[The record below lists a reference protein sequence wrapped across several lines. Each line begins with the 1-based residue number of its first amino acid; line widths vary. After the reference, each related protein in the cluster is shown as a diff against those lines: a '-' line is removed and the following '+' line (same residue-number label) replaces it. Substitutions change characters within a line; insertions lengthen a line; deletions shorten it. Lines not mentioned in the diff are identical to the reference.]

1 MKKKKNSKSKGLVN
15 ADGERWYNSIDPG
28 IDTTLGSAIYNG
40 PGILFRLATGVERD
54 TFAPEHEE
62 NLWRAYTM
70 GGTDGLPK
78 SKIRFDGED
87 LGDADVVGLPKEQA
101 FIVQAVADT
110 LYADQMRKKVRGYTD
125 PNLWKQESMR
135 RKAMDYQ
142 ELSRNIINNPGEWVL
157 VGESSS
163 PVRKTS
169 GSGDRQFNYSG
180 LGGLKNF
187 YMRWNPDDSTLDV
200 KDEYDFKDEGVEGNI
215 PRRDRRLFIRD
226 KIKFNPKKGSRFY
239 RNPEMIEELGYKSRF
254 GNGGLIDFEPEDGIS
269 LYYIPA
275 MDDGGD
281 TNNDKK
287 PGFWEKAG
295 NVMDAIIHPKD
306 AAYAIMR
313 ASNARASLSP
323 EEVFSIIVNGRD
335 GDYTGGANTEDPSFD
350 YPHMYIYGEA
360 RGAEELTDEEKGYG
374 VDYSSYIRSTG
385 RDPNSVKQYR
395 GDFGTDIILP
405 ESYRDVISNMIDSG
419 NNKTFGFYG
428 NSGKDNIAGH
438 LGRIN
443 RDKNGN
449 YIMSYSDIWDFEPGS
464 YTKKWGDGDNFRT
477 YVQSWLLDK
486 VGTPFIVRSNKNIE
500 FVPDDEFYDRL
511 QEYGHDDYGH
521 FKNFYSRMTRDGIE
535 RYLSEKS
542 KKEGENSSNSSSTFG
557 DAFRIITTPFRSM
570 FGLANGGYVAER
582 DNTSIGGPG
591 ISERGS
597 VYHPTEEA
605 KSNSI
610 IPFVA
615 GILPVIGDVIDAAD
629 FIQAASDR
637 NALGMALAAA
647 GFIPMI
653 GDATQEYFNIL
664 RNSAPRTHIN
674 KSLGRIKE
682 SDDELLDKMPDYANP
697 DSPYKFAIR
706 NHKSRIESGGYER
719 ITGRSI
725 NSEFTPSGTLEVEY
739 PGIYKGPIDAT
750 ELTTKT
756 PNIREMLELNFG
768 MKKGTLSNATDE
780 EVGMYL
786 DAMKNNFYYDEGQ
799 PLYEAGRNGESIT
812 FIDKWALDN
821 KFPGYTDELGIPF
834 LSHELDHGVYRNSP
848 ELKKKMEEEG
858 VEDWFD
864 INEVD
869 ANSKN
874 YFNNPLELSARGTQ
888 IKDYFGLTDDSQ
900 KITPEMLKYAARHYA
915 ETWPDNGMIDFFS
928 GIKNWDKA
936 AKWINKYSTVTIPS
950 VMVSRFLED
959 GEAND
964 ERKKA
969 DEELVRKMGGSVPK
983 IPSSDDGSSPIYK
996 YRPSMFPES
1005 LYKRKKYIVN
1015 RLSSYG
1021 IGRRD
1026 SEDIVDSIL
1035 PFSLLD
1041 DKYYNVKN
1049 KSYGIGQWSGDDL
1062 KEFVMTYRDGG
1073 LTDQIDFIAKKY
1085 FRGSP
1090 VRESGFS
1097 HALREARGR
1106 GDARFSWNGRT
1117 FDTEEKRHGGALF
1130 EETGDIWT
1138 TGLDVVRTLGDGGLV
1153 ERQDHVYER
1162 LTEDY
1167 NMPPLQAVAIIA
1179 NLTAESGLD
1188 PLAEGDSGQSVGIQ
1202 QWKGERRKRLE
1213 AAARKNGDFLPSLDD
1228 QIDFLMSEY
1237 TGGGFQFRD
1246 QGRNLYAD
1254 GKVNNSIFDYYQY
1267 SKGEFDNADNL
1278 WDATIAWNQG
1288 VGRPNKK
1295 FAANEKRFKIAQE
1308 IADRHGVKY
1317 NETSRYDVMGPLSV
1331 PPESIY
1337 KEKDEANAVQV
1348 QENGSDIEERE
1359 KEFMSHVEELLSLSE
1374 RKSGNVNIY
1383 INDSADVSKSLE
1395 ADDLETRRRIAESE
1409 QREKE
1414 RRLIEAVLPGIQL
1427 NIKTI

>member
-1 MKKKKNSKSKGLVN
+1 MGDNKINLEKNAKRHIRLFDDGGPIGSELDKSIINLRGSDRKNFEDMLDELYRQDVERVANGQRAVLFGQLNDKPLEDVHPEYDLVSGRAPAAVASKGL
-15 ADGERWYNSIDPG
+15 GEVTGQAAKMGFIDDAMETVGGGIGKLFKFNEAIRRRVRDFLSIPLKKIPKKYHG
-28 IDTTLGSAIYNG
+28 AYKEVLGQFWRHGNLLST
-40 PGILFRLATGVERD
+40 GILNDLLYSGND
-54 TFAPEHEE
+54 EE
-62 NLWRAYTM
+62 
-70 GGTDGLPK
+70 
-78 SKIRFDGED
+78 
-87 LGDADVVGLPKEQA
+87 
-101 FIVQAVADT
+101 
-110 LYADQMRKKVRGYTD
+110 
-125 PNLWKQESMR
+125 ES
-135 RKAMDYQ
+135 
-142 ELSRNIINNPGEWVL
+142 
-157 VGESSS
+157 ESSGS
-163 PVRKTS
+163 FRDAFKSARERGDKTFKWE
-169 GSGDRQFNYSG
+169 GKEYSTEMKAEGGRVSKWTKKDEKDFQEWYASVSNRLG
-180 LGGLKNF
+180 LNPD
-187 YMRWNPDDSTLDV
+187 PDDS
-200 KDEYDFKDEGVEGNI
+200 EQYYDYRSFWKE
-215 PRRDRRLFIRD
+215 
-226 KIKFNPKKGSRFY
+226 NPKEAQKMLNAEEGSHFTDK
-239 RNPEMIEELGYKSRF
+239 YKLPGHPTFSNESIYSTDETP
-254 GNGGLIDFEPEDGIS
+254 G
-269 LYYIPA
+269 
-275 MDDGGD
+275 
-281 TNNDKK
+281 
-287 PGFWEKAG
+287 GFWEE
-295 NVMDAIIHPKD
+295 H
-306 AAYAIMR
+306 
-313 ASNARASLSP
+313 
-323 EEVFSIIVNGRD
+323 NGRFYYVPS
-335 GDYTGGANTEDPSFD
+335 DYTKL
-350 YPHMYIYGEA
+350 YIDRTMNYLSGQNE
-360 RGAEELTDEEKGYG
+360 GIHFGDE
-374 VDYSSYIRSTG
+374 
-385 RDPNSVKQYR
+385 
-395 GDFGTDIILP
+395 
-405 ESYRDVISNMIDSG
+405 
-419 NNKTFGFYG
+419 
-428 NSGKDNIAGH
+428 
-438 LGRIN
+438 
-443 RDKNGN
+443 
-449 YIMSYSDIWDFEPGS
+449 YIMVPKMPDGGTVGS
-464 YTKKWGDGDNFRT
+464 PY
-477 YVQSWLLDK
+477 
-486 VGTPFIVRSNKNIE
+486 I
-500 FVPDDEFYDRL
+500 
-511 QEYGHDDYGH
+511 
-521 FKNFYSRMTRDGIE
+521 
-535 RYLSEKS
+535 
-542 KKEGENSSNSSSTFG
+542 
-557 DAFRIITTPFRSM
+557 
-570 FGLANGGYVAER
+570 AER

-597 VYHPTEEA
+597 AYHPTEEA

-719 ITGRSI
+719 VTGRSI
-725 NSEFTPSGTLEVEY
+725 NSEFVPSGTLEVEY

-750 ELTTKT
+750 KLTKDT

-768 MKKGTLSNATDE
+768 MNKGILSNATDE

-1005 LYKRKKYIVN
+1005 LYKRKRYILD

-1021 IGRRD
+1021 ISRRD
-1026 SEDIVDSIL
+1026 SENIIDSIL
-1035 PFSLLD
+1035 PLSLLD
-1041 DKYYNVKN
+1041 EKYYNVKN
-1049 KSYGIGQWSGDDL
+1049 KSYGIGQWGGDDL

-1073 LTDQIDFIAKKY
+1073 LIDQIDFIAKKY

-1106 GDARFSWNGRT
+1106 GDACFSWNGRT

-1337 KEKDEANAVQV
+1337 KEKDEANDVQV
-1348 QENGSDIEERE
+1348 QGSGSDIEERE

-1414 RRLIEAVLPGIQL
+1414 RRLVEAVLPGVQL
-1427 NIKTI
+1427 NIRTI

>member
-1 MKKKKNSKSKGLVN
+1 MSKKKNSKSKGLVN

-70 GGTDGLPK
+70 GCTDGLPK

-275 MDDGGD
+275 MDDGG
-281 TNNDKK
+281 
-287 PGFWEKAG
+287 
-295 NVMDAIIHPKD
+295 
-306 AAYAIMR
+306 
-313 ASNARASLSP
+313 S
-323 EEVFSIIVNGRD
+323 
-335 GDYTGGANTEDPSFD
+335 
-350 YPHMYIYGEA
+350 
-360 RGAEELTDEEKGYG
+360 
-374 VDYSSYIRSTG
+374 
-385 RDPNSVKQYR
+385 
-395 GDFGTDIILP
+395 
-405 ESYRDVISNMIDSG
+405 ISN
-419 NNKTFGFYG
+419 
-428 NSGKDNIAGH
+428 
-438 LGRIN
+438 R
-443 RDKNGN
+443 
-449 YIMSYSDIWDFEPGS
+449 
-464 YTKKWGDGDNFRT
+464 TKK
-477 YVQSWLLDK
+477 
-486 VGTPFIVRSNKNIE
+486 
-500 FVPDDEFYDRL
+500 
-511 QEYGHDDYGH
+511 
-521 FKNFYSRMTRDGIE
+521 
-535 RYLSEKS
+535 
-542 KKEGENSSNSSSTFG
+542 
-557 DAFRIITTPFRSM
+557 
-570 FGLANGGYVAER
+570 YVAER

-597 VYHPTEEA
+597 AYHPTEEA

-664 RNSAPRTHIN
+664 RNSAPRTHVN

-750 ELTTKT
+750 KLTKDT

-780 EVGMYL
+780 EAGMYL

-799 PLYEAGRNGESIT
+799 PLYEAGRDGESIT

-1005 LYKRKKYIVN
+1005 LYKRKKYILD

-1021 IGRRD
+1021 ISRRD
-1026 SEDIVDSIL
+1026 SENIIDSIL
-1035 PFSLLD
+1035 PLSLLD
-1041 DKYYNVKN
+1041 EKYYNVKN
-1049 KSYGIGQWSGDDL
+1049 KSYGIGQWGGDDL

-1237 TGGGFQFRD
+1237 AGGGFQFRD

-1337 KEKDEANAVQV
+1337 KEKDEANDVQV
-1348 QENGSDIEERE
+1348 QGSGSDIEEKE

-1414 RRLIEAVLPGIQL
+1414 RRLVEAVLPGIQL
-1427 NIKTI
+1427 NIRTI

>member
-1 MKKKKNSKSKGLVN
+1 MAKKKNSKSKGLVN
-15 ADGERWYNSIDPG
+15 VDGERWYNSIDPG

-70 GGTDGLPK
+70 GDTDGLPK
-78 SKIRFDGED
+78 SEIRFDGED

-169 GSGDRQFNYSG
+169 GSEDRQFNYSG

-275 MDDGGD
+275 MADGG
-281 TNNDKK
+281 
-287 PGFWEKAG
+287 
-295 NVMDAIIHPKD
+295 
-306 AAYAIMR
+306 
-313 ASNARASLSP
+313 
-323 EEVFSIIVNGRD
+323 SISKR
-335 GDYTGGANTEDPSFD
+335 
-350 YPHMYIYGEA
+350 
-360 RGAEELTDEEKGYG
+360 
-374 VDYSSYIRSTG
+374 
-385 RDPNSVKQYR
+385 
-395 GDFGTDIILP
+395 
-405 ESYRDVISNMIDSG
+405 
-419 NNKTFGFYG
+419 
-428 NSGKDNIAGH
+428 
-438 LGRIN
+438 
-443 RDKNGN
+443 
-449 YIMSYSDIWDFEPGS
+449 
-464 YTKKWGDGDNFRT
+464 TKK
-477 YVQSWLLDK
+477 
-486 VGTPFIVRSNKNIE
+486 
-500 FVPDDEFYDRL
+500 
-511 QEYGHDDYGH
+511 
-521 FKNFYSRMTRDGIE
+521 
-535 RYLSEKS
+535 
-542 KKEGENSSNSSSTFG
+542 
-557 DAFRIITTPFRSM
+557 
-570 FGLANGGYVAER
+570 YVAER

-597 VYHPTEEA
+597 AYHPTEEA

-610 IPFVA
+610 IPFIA

-719 ITGRSI
+719 VTGRSI
-725 NSEFTPSGTLEVEY
+725 NSEFVPSGTLEVEY

-750 ELTTKT
+750 KLTKDT

-768 MKKGTLSNATDE
+768 MKKGDLSNATDE

-799 PLYEAGRNGESIT
+799 PLYEAGRDGESIT

-964 ERKKA
+964 ERKKT
-969 DEELVRKMGGSVPK
+969 DEELVRKMGGSIPK

-1005 LYKRKKYIVN
+1005 LYKRKKYILD

-1021 IGRRD
+1021 ISRRD
-1026 SEDIVDSIL
+1026 SENIIDSIL
-1035 PFSLLD
+1035 PLSLLD
-1041 DKYYNVKN
+1041 EKYYNVKN
-1049 KSYGIGQWSGDDL
+1049 KSYGIGQWDGDDL

-1090 VRESGFS
+1090 VHESGFS
-1097 HALREARGR
+1097 HALRESRGR

-1202 QWKGERRKRLE
+1202 QWKGERRKKLE

-1295 FAANEKRFKIAQE
+1295 FAANEKRFKIAQD

-1337 KEKDEANAVQV
+1337 KEKDEANTIQV
-1348 QENGSDIEERE
+1348 QGNRSDIEERE
-1359 KEFMSHVEELLSLSE
+1359 KEFMSHVEELLSLPE

-1427 NIKTI
+1427 NIRTI

>member
-1 MKKKKNSKSKGLVN
+1 MAKKKNSKSKGLVN

-28 IDTTLGSAIYNG
+28 IDTTWGSAIYNG

-169 GSGDRQFNYSG
+169 GSEDRQFNYSG
-180 LGGLKNF
+180 LGGLKSF

-275 MDDGGD
+275 MDDGGSISKW
-281 TNNDKK
+281 TKK
-287 PGFWEKAG
+287 DEKDFQEWYASVSNRLGLNPDPDDSEQYYDYRSFWKE
-295 NVMDAIIHPKD
+295 NPKD
-306 AAYAIMR
+306 AQKMLNAEEGSHFTDKYKLPGHPTF
-313 ASNARASLSP
+313 SNESIYSTDETP
-323 EEVFSIIVNGRD
+323 GGSWEEHDGRFYYVPS
-335 GDYTGGANTEDPSFD
+335 DYTKL
-350 YPHMYIYGEA
+350 YIDRTMNYLSGQNE
-360 RGAEELTDEEKGYG
+360 GIHFGDE
-374 VDYSSYIRSTG
+374 
-385 RDPNSVKQYR
+385 
-395 GDFGTDIILP
+395 
-405 ESYRDVISNMIDSG
+405 
-419 NNKTFGFYG
+419 
-428 NSGKDNIAGH
+428 
-438 LGRIN
+438 
-443 RDKNGN
+443 
-449 YIMSYSDIWDFEPGS
+449 YIMVPKMPDGGTVGS
-464 YTKKWGDGDNFRT
+464 PY
-477 YVQSWLLDK
+477 
-486 VGTPFIVRSNKNIE
+486 I
-500 FVPDDEFYDRL
+500 
-511 QEYGHDDYGH
+511 
-521 FKNFYSRMTRDGIE
+521 
-535 RYLSEKS
+535 
-542 KKEGENSSNSSSTFG
+542 
-557 DAFRIITTPFRSM
+557 
-570 FGLANGGYVAER
+570 AER
-582 DNTSIGGPG
+582 DNVRIAPPAYVFSTDEIGNEIPYTIGLPQV
-591 ISERGS
+591 IVTAPLTQEARRRAEARRGRNY
-597 VYHPTEEA
+597 VYQGQRAVVEPIVDA
-605 KSNSI
+605 VSAVGG
-610 IPFVA
+610 F
-615 GILPVIGDVIDAAD
+615 LPVVGEGMDAIDLWNAMRSGDYDAAGL
-629 FIQAASDR
+629 S
-637 NALGMALAAA
+637 ALGFLPGLGTFRDVERLHDLTQRYRRESLRLA
-647 GFIPMI
+647 
-653 GDATQEYFNIL
+653 
-664 RNSAPRTHIN
+664 
-674 KSLGRIKE
+674 
-682 SDDELLDKMPDYANP
+682 
-697 DSPYKFAIR
+697 DSPYTSMQRPSTLTESEREGIGRSNRSSEGSIKNQSEFDTDYNALKAFSDKYGYKIKNKGEIKSSSELDDEYR
-706 NHKSRIESGGYER
+706 RIISQHNTFVRGVRADNRQDAESFLSTPTLFTGAGRYAAPYDRDVLYTSNSYDTALGYASGLGYDPEKGNGWVGVVRRAGLNFQPGKSRSEWLKNADFGYNIYDDEIRINYLGNGFDAGKRIIDSGYA
-719 ITGRSI
+719 
-725 NSEFTPSGTLEVEY
+725 NY
-739 PGIYKGPIDAT
+739 GID
-750 ELTTKT
+750 L
-756 PNIREMLELNFG
+756 
-768 MKKGTLSNATDE
+768 
-780 EVGMYL
+780 
-786 DAMKNNFYYDEGQ
+786 DEG
-799 PLYEAGRNGESIT
+799 
-812 FIDKWALDN
+812 F
-821 KFPGYTDELGIPF
+821 
-834 LSHELDHGVYRNSP
+834 
-848 ELKKKMEEEG
+848 
-858 VEDWFD
+858 
-864 INEVD
+864 
-869 ANSKN
+869 
-874 YFNNPLELSARGTQ
+874 
-888 IKDYFGLTDDSQ
+888 IKDIKSGLDDYDS
-900 KITPEMLKYAARHYA
+900 PH
-915 ETWPDNGMIDFFS
+915 GS
-928 GIKNWDKA
+928 
-936 AKWINKYSTVTIPS
+936 YSRY
-950 VMVSRFLED
+950 VSE
-959 GEAND
+959 
-964 ERKKA
+964 
-969 DEELVRKMGGSVPK
+969 
-983 IPSSDDGSSPIYK
+983 
-996 YRPSMFPES
+996 
-1005 LYKRKKYIVN
+1005 
-1015 RLSSYG
+1015 RLSSQG
-1021 IGRRD
+1021 IDIKNKELTNSDIKQLSGTHVNGVM
-1026 SEDIVDSIL
+1026 SEDEYQNYVKKIYDYRNEFQDRFGGDSPRMRKRYDPFRIIFTGELPVGIISELEPYDYYVIGTIRNPAPIMEKEDFYKMYDNLRKEIPIIGKTGYDESSDIYIGNKINFNRSMPYQHYIFTGERPVDLIGVQQVFGVD
-1035 PFSLLD
+1035 PQ
-1041 DKYYNVKN
+1041 KYTRLHK
-1049 KSYGIGQWSGDDL
+1049 GQVGDDL
-1062 KEFVMTYRDGG
+1062 SRKGFGSGG
-1073 LTDQIDFIAKKY
+1073 LVCEN
-1085 FRGSP
+1085 S
-1090 VRESGFS
+1090 FS
-1097 HALREARGR
+1097 RALREARGR
-1106 GDARFSWNGRT
+1106 GDARFLWNGRT
-1117 FDTEEKRHGGALF
+1117 FDTEEKCHGGALF

-1202 QWKGERRKRLE
+1202 QWKGERRKKLE

-1254 GKVNNSIFDYYQY
+1254 GKVDNSIFDYYQY

-1308 IADRHGVKY
+1308 VADRHGVKY

-1348 QENGSDIEERE
+1348 QGNGSDIEERE

-1427 NIKTI
+1427 NIRTI